1 MIVLYDE
8 CNMTMK
14 EVMVMLTKKH
24 FESCGCVNEKN
35 ECHHRDSLLH
45 LVVCIINMRL
55 LSIFWSLF
63 DIVCMMS

>member
-8 CNMTMK
+8 CNNMTMK
-14 EVMVMLTKKH
+14 EEVMVMLVKKH
-24 FESCGCVNEKN
+24 FESCGYVKKMN

-63 DIVCMMS
+63 DIVCM